1 MLENQRPHRSC
12 VNCTHFFLQQM
23 KIFVGFFC
31 VAFLKNLQFIF
42 AIASLCAILFTF
54 EVVAYRSTHIFG
66 SALLVPNYY
75 CCSWWWCYCASSF
88 ELFPLVAVFINS
100 RCLKLSPCLLWQ
112 CVYASVLLVVLMLL
126 LLSPLP
132 PLSILTL
139 FGIASEA
146 FIPH

>member
-75 CCSWWWCYCASSF
+75 CCGWWWCYCASSF
-88 ELFPLVAVFINS
+88 KLFSA
-100 RCLKLSPCLLWQ
+100 RCRIYKQSLFEIVS
-112 CVYASVLLVVLMLL
+112 
-126 LLSPLP
+126 LSPLTMC
-132 PLSILTL
+132 LRECAVGSVDAAAAVAVAATFNLDAVWYCI
-139 FGIASEA
+139 
-146 FIPH
+146 